1 MNYCKKCGKKLE
13 DGTKFCPFCGTK
25 CDPPKRSPAVT
36 PRQHRFSPTPPEQS
50 ASQPREVPAQEQTV
64 SQPQL
69 RSRPFLSRRKHRLRS
84 RPFLSRR
91 KHRLRSRPF
100 LSRRKHR
107 LRSRPS
113 LCLRRKFRNKKL
125 STHLRSLRW
134 FHPGNPCFRIKRRR
148 ERPAYSPSSLLNL
161 RRKCSLSRS
170 RRRRCSLNS
179 SRRECRLSRSL
190 RKRTH
195 VNLF

>member
-1 MNYCKKCGKKLE
+1 MKTAQNSAPPAEQNVTRLSGLRLPLRGSTGFHRRPRSSPLPSLGKY
-13 DGTKFCPFCGTK
+13 
-25 CDPPKRSPAVT
+25 
-36 PRQHRFSPTPPEQS
+36 
-50 ASQPREVPAQEQTV
+50 
-64 SQPQL
+64 
-69 RSRPFLSRRKHRLRS
+69 
-84 RPFLSRR
+84 
-91 KHRLRSRPF
+91 RLRSRPF

-134 FHPGNPCFRIKRRR
+134 FHPGNPCFHIKRRR